1 MASLRA
7 LVTAVSPDVIST
19 RNIRLIDQESV
30 VNLWASSV
38 AIGDTIGLNLGS
50 ISLMDQ
56 STMNVHA
63 AALGLVHSDADQ
75 LIFDLVVGPDAGD
88 LQIPVDTLGTSLIF
102 LLSVEP
108 LVG

>member
-1 MASLRA
+1 MASLRI
-7 LVTAVSPDVIST
+7 LITAVTPDAIST
-19 RNIRLIDQESV
+19 RNIRLIEEVSV

-38 AIGDTIGLNLGS
+38 AIADTIGMSLGKVS
-50 ISLMDQ
+50 IMDQ

-75 LIFDLVVGPDAGD
+75 LVFNALVGPGGGD
-88 LQIPVDTLGTSLIF
+88 LQIPIDTVGTSLIF

-108 LVG
+108 VA